1 MHRVFAAIRAWH
13 RPRQH
18 HSLFARWWRDFVILL
33 PTWPLMHLF
42 FSGPWYEGIGSLVGY
57 SFIYA
62 LGEYGYFHVYGGT
75 EAKYP
80 NPPKP
85 PSESSCS
92 SQEGPNLVLAPRR
105 RSFQK
110 ARVSLTLDS
119 AR

>member
-1 MHRVFAAIRAWH
+1 MHKVFAAIRAWH

-62 LGEYGYFHVYGGT
+62 RGEYGYFHVHGGT
-75 EAKYP
+75 FTWSVGGWKVDRKLGATNRP
-80 NPPKP
+80 
-85 PSESSCS
+85 
-92 SQEGPNLVLAPRR
+92 
-105 RSFQK
+105 
-110 ARVSLTLDS
+110 VSDILLFIV
-119 AR
+119 

>member
-1 MHRVFAAIRAWH
+1 MHKVFAAIRAWH

-80 NPPKP
+80 NPPKT
-85 PSESSCS
+85 
-92 SQEGPNLVLAPRR
+92 
-105 RSFQK
+105 
-110 ARVSLTLDS
+110 TL
-119 AR
+119 RIFL